1 MRNTHRGRRAA
12 FASNRARL
20 RALMLE
26 DRTVPST
33 LVWVGDVNGSWGASV
48 GGNTNWRNATTGT
61 DNARPQNGDD
71 LTFPTG
77 AGNRTNTN
85 DFSNLSVNSIFLGG
99 TDYAIGGN
107 AITLTSLS
115 DTSLL
120 VANALNL
127 PITLTGTLT
136 ASVNVTST
144 QLTLGGVISGS
155 GGLVKNGA
163 GILRLSG
170 ASANTYTGLTTV
182 NLGTLELAK
191 TGATL

>member
-1 MRNTHRGRRAA
+1 
-12 FASNRARL
+12 
-20 RALMLE
+20 
-26 DRTVPST
+26 
-33 LVWVGDVNGSWGASV
+33 
-48 GGNTNWRNATTGT
+48 
-61 DNARPQNGDD
+61 
-71 LTFPTG
+71 
-77 AGNRTNTN
+77 
-85 DFSNLSVNSIFLGG
+85 SVNSIFLGG

-120 VANALNL
+120 GANALNL

-170 ASANTYTGLTTV
+170 ASADTYTGPATV
-182 NLGTLELAK
+182 SAGTLELSK
-191 TGATL
+191 TGGALAVPSALTINGGTARELGNNQIADTLTVGEFGAFDLNNFSDVISSLTVDGSVT